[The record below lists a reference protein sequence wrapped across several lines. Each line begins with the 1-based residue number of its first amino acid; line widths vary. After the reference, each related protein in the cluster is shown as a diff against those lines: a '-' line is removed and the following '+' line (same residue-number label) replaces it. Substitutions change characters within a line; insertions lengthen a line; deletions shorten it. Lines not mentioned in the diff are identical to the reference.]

1 MSESKVQK
9 RGKSRGQRFLR
20 LIISIFDPRAL
31 AHGLQ
36 VLNYYNYSHVQ
47 ERRRASIGAGCGISP
62 VASFANGHNI
72 TIGDKVNIGAHSSLW
87 AGPDQGKITIG
98 NHVLFAPS
106 VMMTA
111 TNYRFNDGSPVTEQA
126 LKEGSITVGND
137 VWIGYGAV
145 ILPGTTI
152 GDGAIIGAGAIV
164 RGDVPANAIIT
175 SPEAQIIGT
184 RFARPPSPEA
194 VKPGSDP

>member
-1 MSESKVQK
+1 MSESKVRK
-9 RGKSRGQRFLR
+9 IGKSRGQRLWR
-20 LIISIFDPRAL
+20 LIRAIFDPRAL

-47 ERRRASIGAGCGISP
+47 ERRRASIGANCGISP

-72 TIGDKVNIGAHSSLW
+72 TIGNGVNVGAHTSLW
-87 AGPDQGKITIG
+87 AGPDQGRITIG
-98 NHVLFAPS
+98 NHVLFAPN

-111 TNYRFNDGSPVTEQA
+111 TNYRFNDGSPVTRQA
-126 LKEGSITVGND
+126 LKEGAITIGND

-164 RGDVPANAIIT
+164 RGEVPPNAILT
-175 SPEAQIIGT
+175 SPAGQIVGE
-184 RFARPPSPEA
+184 RFAGRPTPQGSGSEA
-194 VKPGSDP
+194 